1 MYTNKRKG
9 LLIVI
14 LGVTI
19 LSLDSLLVRLAGTT
33 NWNILFWRGILM
45 FISVGTICIFR
56 RKTSLPGDKKTWIA
70 ALCSAIFFGLGGTF
84 FVTSIMHT
92 KVANAVVLISASP
105 LFAAIFTRMFRIDK
119 IGLRTWLAIGIALCG
134 VIAVFS
140 GSLRLGAGVKGDI
153 IALLAACLLGGNLTL
168 LRLFNT
174 LDRFLLISV
183 GGLVMMIVAFP
194 CAAPLHLPMQTYVV
208 VAVMG
213 LVQMPAALI
222 LIAQSTKYLP
232 SPEVSLFLLI
242 ETILAPIWVWLFI
255 GEIIPEST
263 FLGGG
268 IILMTIVWHSW
279 AGMRELHKVQK
290 NIPIPNAKD

>member
-1 MYTNKRKG
+1 M
-9 LLIVI
+9 IVI

-33 NWNILFWRGILM
+33 GWNILFWRGILM
-45 FISVGTICIFR
+45 FISVGTICIL
-56 RKTSLPGDKKTWIA
+56 RKNTSLPGNKKTWIA
-70 ALCSAIFFGLGGTF
+70 AVCSAIFFGLGGTF

-92 KVANAVVLISASP
+92 RVANAVVLISAAP
-105 LFAAIFTRMFRIDK
+105 LFAAIFTRVFRIDK
-119 IGLRTWLAIGIALCG
+119 IGPRTWMAIGIALCG
-134 VIAVFS
+134 VAMVFS
-140 GSLRLGAGVKGDI
+140 GSLRLDAGVKGDM

-168 LRLFNT
+168 LRLFST
-174 LDRFLLISV
+174 LDRFVLISL
-183 GGLVMMIVAFP
+183 GGLVMMSVAFP
-194 CAAPLHLPMQTYVV
+194 LSTPLHLAKQTYVV
-208 VAVMG
+208 VAIMG

-242 ETILAPIWVWLFI
+242 ETVLAPIWVWLFI
-255 GEIIPEST
+255 GEMIPQST

-268 IILMTIVWHSW
+268 IILLTIVWHSW

-290 NIPIPNAKD
+290 NIQIPDTKNRK